1 VQPKNETSKP
11 MSRSVFVVLVGLA
24 LVANAGAVETRQLNP
39 SETERFSKVSHE
51 LIAPCC
57 WREPIAIHRSEAAFQ
72 VLDEVQLLV
81 ASGRSEEEIKAIYV
95 ARYGTRILADPPGIQ
110 GKWLYVIPTVLFCCS
125 VVLMSIRLRSL
136 VATSAVSAP
145 RVSSELIARVRDETQ
160 CE

>member
-1 VQPKNETSKP
+1 
-11 MSRSVFVVLVGLA
+11 M
-24 LVANAGAVETRQLNP
+24 
-39 SETERFSKVSHE
+39 
-51 LIAPCC
+51 
-57 WREPIAIHRSEAAFQ
+57 
-72 VLDEVQLLV
+72 LDEVQLLV

-110 GKWLYVIPTVLFCCS
+110 GKWLYVIPAVLFCCS
-125 VVLMSIRLRSL
+125 VGLMSIRLRSF